1 MLAAD
6 QLVAVTNS
14 VRFRYDDGKT
24 FLHWETGENVHPAV
38 WISLFLFL
46 VTMINML
53 PVKVWAIMISYCII
67 VIQLL
72 TGLIV
77 LWRVGVSIRQYKTQ
91 LHHYDHRHDG
101 CAGYYATFVKPHTSL
116 MHHLS

>member
-53 PVKVWAIMISYCII
+53 PVKVWATMISYCTI
-67 VIQLL
+67 VVPLL

-77 LWRVGVSIRQYKTQ
+77 LWRVGVFIRQYKTQ
-91 LHHYDHRHDG
+91 LHHNDHRHDG
-101 CAGYYATFVKPHTSL
+101 CA
-116 MHHLS
+116 